1 MSTWSLCINF
11 KNFSITSISPGE
23 AIRSFFQADSK
34 KTSSAQAANSKEK
47 FNSYE
52 ELKTKEEESSSDG
65 KSSIGAPYTPER
77 RNHSLASTPLPQ
89 SPSFFKNDS
98 LLNFI
103 QTAKQNVQNKL
114 ISPSRNS
121 LDIQGKAPEVEC
133 SNISCLAMDS
143 NLSTSSL
150 SENVDQSLG
159 ERGRDGT
166 DDDDVYLH
174 HYELIL

>member
-1 MSTWSLCINF
+1 MTF
-11 KNFSITSISPGE
+11 T
-23 AIRSFFQADSK
+23 QVADPN
-34 KTSSAQAANSKEK
+34 QPKEK
-47 FNSYE
+47 FSSYE
-52 ELKTKEEESSSDG
+52 ELKTQEKESSTDG
-65 KSSIGAPYTPER
+65 KSSGGAPYTPER

-114 ISPSRNS
+114 VSPSRNS
-121 LDIQGKAPEVEC
+121 LDIQAKAPETEC
-133 SNISCLAMDS
+133 SNITCLAMDS

-159 ERGRDGT
+159 ERWQWWRPLST
-166 DDDDVYLH
+166 FCH
-174 HYELIL
+174 HY